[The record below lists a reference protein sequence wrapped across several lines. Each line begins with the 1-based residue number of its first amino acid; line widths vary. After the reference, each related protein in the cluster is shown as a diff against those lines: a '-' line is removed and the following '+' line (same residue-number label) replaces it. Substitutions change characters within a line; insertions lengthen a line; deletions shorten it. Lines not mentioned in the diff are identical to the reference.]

1 MKEYQTLTREELLL
15 KVAALNRLNREL
27 LHTIQ
32 ESERLEYGWTGNLG
46 QWFWD
51 YTTNEVLF
59 NAVKNESIGYQK
71 EDLPEKV
78 PVQFFTD
85 RIHPEDK
92 EEVMKVMKDQFLNKI
107 STWEVKY
114 RIQAKDGSWKVYQNR
129 GKVTERDENGKP
141 LFLKG
146 IVIDVT
152 QEEQEREQLKVK
164 NKNLTTQM
172 KVDTLTNLHTRSSII
187 VELAKCANKSKEKN
201 YPLSILFIHVD
212 KYSNYEEEFGLLLS
226 EEILKTTGQLIQSVV
241 QERYIA
247 GRYRESVFL
256 ILLENALKEE
266 AYKLAETVRRT
277 VLETFFVIPNQVSVS
292 GGITVYDPS
301 ETISE
306 MIQKAAE
313 KLEVAK
319 KNGGNQ
325 IVL

>member
-1 MKEYQTLTREELLL
+1 MKELSREELLMQ
-15 KVAALNRLNREL
+15 VDSLNRLNKEL

-32 ESERLEYGWTGNLG
+32 ESEQLEYGWTGNLG

-51 YTTNEVLF
+51 CTTNEVEF
-59 NAVKNESIGYQK
+59 NSLKTEAIGYRK

-78 PVQFFTD
+78 PYQFFTD
-85 RIHPEDK
+85 KIHPEDK
-92 EEVMKVMKDQFLNKI
+92 EEVMKAMKEHMLNNI
-107 STWEVKY
+107 PMWEVKY
-114 RIQAKDGSWKVYQNR
+114 RIQAKDGSWRVYQDR
-129 GKVTERDENGKP
+129 GRVTERDKNGAP

-146 IVIDVT
+146 IVFDVT
-152 QEEQEREQLKVK
+152 KEEQEREQLAIK
-164 NKNLTTQM
+164 NKNLTTQI
-172 KVDTLTNLHTRSSII
+172 KIDTLTNLHTRSSII
-187 VELAKCANKSKEKN
+187 VELAKCANKAKEKN
-201 YPLSILFIHVD
+201 YPLSVIFINID
-212 KYSNYEEEFGLLLS
+212 KYSKYEEEFGLLLS

-241 QERYIA
+241 QERYVA

-256 ILLENALKEE
+256 ILLENALKDE
-266 AYKLAETVRRT
+266 AYKIAETVRRT

-306 MIQKAAE
+306 MVQKACE

-325 IVL
+325 IIL